1 MLILQVLNAAQSTS
15 APANLQIQCVM
26 PTSSTPHSFQ
36 SSQVLLTLIPVVVAV
51 CIAYFS
57 FGATRRKEHRQWVR
71 DQKKSEWKDVLI
83 QLASIENNIPVLFT
97 GIPEHKTLESDVL
110 KTLRLLRSTVF
121 VYPVSGSF
129 KTVTSTHR
137 AVQTG
142 IVNPVTVDDRIRW
155 SDQSDKVEVE
165 VRRRF
170 YRLLEKLREV
180 AHKDMQLDPKA

>member
-1 MLILQVLNAAQSTS
+1 M
-15 APANLQIQCVM
+15 
-26 PTSSTPHSFQ
+26 
-36 SSQVLLTLIPVVVAV
+36 IPVVVAV

-57 FGATRRKEHRQWVR
+57 KEHRQWVR

-97 GIPEHKTLESDVL
+97 GIPEHKALESDVL
-110 KTLRLLRSTVF
+110 NILPLLRSTVF
-121 VYPVSGSF
+121 VYPVLVSSGFLDEWQEFLSYVSGSF

-137 AVQTG
+137 AVQSG